1 MYFTK
6 KIDKLMKDYY
16 DATYPIIIM
25 GDFNMKSFT
34 RLEHGY
40 NAKLEKNM
48 RDTFNFKQI
57 VKVDTLIYQSVLD
70 LCFTNENI
78 QYSIIWNFWSDHKI
92 VAAALDLKVG
102 NLFIK

>member
-6 KIDKLMKDYY
+6 KFDELMKDYC
-16 DATYPIIIM
+16 DVTYPIIIM
-25 GDFNMKSFT
+25 EDFKMKSIT
-34 RLEHGY
+34 GLVHGY
-40 NAKLEKNM
+40 NAKLEKYM
-48 RDTFNFKQI
+48 RDNFNFKQI
-57 VKVDTLIYQSVLD
+57 IKEDTSIFQSVLD

-102 NLFIK
+102 NLLIK